1 MQPLPR
7 RIHQRAVLAS
17 EEVSSQGL
25 AATLLLS
32 VTRSAL
38 KRRRATIRKS
48 VSRAPRLLTQ
58 LPADHARLFENSPRR
73 HLEQTLRMPLTNHDR
88 RLRAIPRKRM
98 SQKHRRST
106 TNPARLLHEL
116 ARRTHRLFHSNLGS
130 KSHENLTSENGRG
143 EGLFLK
149 RPRGNPPPLSSR
161 PPRGKEDPPTVRP
174 QKGSRSRERLE
185 THSSKR

>member
-7 RIHQRAVLAS
+7 RIHQRTLLAS
-17 EEVSSQGL
+17 IEIPRQSL

-32 VTRSAL
+32 VTRATLES
-38 KRRRATIRKS
+38 RRAAIRKP

-58 LPADHARLFENSPRR
+58 LPTDHAWLFENSPRR
-73 HLEQTLRMPLTNHDR
+73 HLEQTLRMPLTDHNR
-88 RLRAIPRKRM
+88 RLRGFPRKRV
-98 SQKHRRST
+98 SQQHRRST
-106 TNPARLLHEL
+106 TNPARLLHKL

-161 PPRGKEDPPTVRP
+161 PPGGKEDPPTVRP
-174 QKGSRSRERLE
+174 QQGSRSRER
-185 THSSKR
+185 